1 MLRNN
6 AFNLI
11 NQLVQESKSMHRI
24 KNVYMQEAVG
34 SDDIMSFW
42 KKLEKSKE
50 EAISELQALI
60 KKYEK

>member
-1 MLRNN
+1 
-6 AFNLI
+6 
-11 NQLVQESKSMHRI
+11 MHRI

-42 KKLEKSKE
+42 KKLEKEKE
-50 EAISELQALI
+50 EAITELQALI